1 MSNQITFEQTDT
13 LTERLTKIVYIYAG
27 THLLKSE
34 LSKFKIKYVK
44 VCKGANTFFIL
55 RGANISKLIIKL

>member
-1 MSNQITFEQTDT
+1 MNPITFEKTDS
-13 LTERLTKIVYIYAG
+13 LTERLKKIVYIYAG

-34 LSKFKIKYVK
+34 LLKYKITYVK

-55 RGANISKLIIKL
+55 RGASIDKLIIKL